1 MIFNCAYFAVS
12 KKAILFQLWIKLHV
26 PDKAKLFQLWIID
39 MRTNFTVTLDKD
51 NFLGGKFQFYPNS
64 ELKVA

>member
-1 MIFNCAYFAVS
+1 MDRGYFSPV
-12 KKAILFQLWIKLHV
+12 HV

-39 MRTNFTVTLDKD
+39 MRTNFTVTLDKN
-51 NFLGGKFQFYPNS
+51 NFLEGKFQFYPNS